1 MDSSSSGLF
10 STGTFSTGTNPA
22 AGGVFR
28 SRALVVL
35 ATAALV
41 GMFWAG
47 KVLFVM
53 FFFALFLSFA
63 LQPFVTLL
71 EKLRFPRS
79 LAVLTVMVFL
89 SALVA
94 FFVVNAMSQIEAF
107 TRDLPAYETRIR
119 AFTSKAQ
126 GVFAQIEERTRSLL
140 PEGDRTTR
148 SVRLESDA
156 FDSLS
161 KVALQVKTV
170 VSLLLYTA
178 AVPMLS
184 FFMLKDRER
193 YGRAVVKIL
202 RIKGGRAAQDFA
214 VGVARVLSGYVL
226 GELFVVLI
234 TACITTAGLLVLRVP
249 YGYILGPLAGV
260 CVLVPYVG
268 VIFSTTP
275 AFLIAL
281 LASNDAALPVKVLI
295 FYAVVQFLEGNVLT
309 PFIVGGRVRL
319 HPLAVLFAFLFWG
332 ILWGVPG
339 AILAVPL
346 TATIKVVTERF
357 ERYAPW
363 AALLG
368 ERTPDP
374 APPEEPEALLAGHGG
389 A

>member
-1 MDSSSSGLF
+1 VDSSSSGLF

-41 GMFWAG
+41 GMLWAG

-140 PEGDRTTR
+140 PEGNRTTR

>member
-1 MDSSSSGLF
+1 VDSSSSGLF

-41 GMFWAG
+41 GMLWAG

-214 VGVARVLSGYVL
+214 VSVARVLSGYVL

-374 APPEEPEALLAGHGG
+374 TPPEEPEALLAGHGG